1 MSIQN
6 VYGSQGTG
14 GRLRLVWEALGFPI
28 ATSVQVAFDTEFTVE
43 TRTFVLPK
51 GATQCELDVGGGNWF
66 YRVGAWIG
74 DDKDG
79 IVEWSGI
86 YGPITLQTNKALPH
100 IEAFPLVLTDV
111 RPAYNA
117 IVFHTGIYEKYYMIV
132 HVTQKDTFKA
142 SGMKTYYKFDWG
154 AASIQISGLDPNAT
168 HSFQLQMFIGDKS
181 SLPTT
186 SVKMLTGQYEVRNKK
201 TAMVVKPATNTDH
214 ATYAADKAILQDS
227 IGRRKQN
234 FGSYA
239 QYLQF
244 QAAKARTTA
253 RQ

>member
-1 MSIQN
+1 MSIQG

-14 GRLRLVWEALGFPI
+14 GRLRLVWEVLGSPI
-28 ATSVQVAFDTEFTVE
+28 AISVQIASDMEFTVQ
-43 TRTFVLPK
+43 TRIFILPK
-51 GATQCELDVGGGNWF
+51 GATQCELDVGGGRWY
-66 YRVGAWIG
+66 YRVGAWLG
-74 DDKDG
+74 EEKDG
-79 IVEWSGI
+79 VIEWSGI
-86 YGPITLQTNKALPH
+86 YGPVGLQSNKAAPGL
-100 IEAFPLVLTDV
+100 ELFPGGLTDV

-117 IVFHTGIYEKYYMIV
+117 IVFHTGMYEPYYMIINA
-132 HVTQKDTFKA
+132 TQKDSFTA
-142 SGMKTYYKFDWG
+142 GTTKTYYKFDWG
-154 AASIQISGLDPNAT
+154 AASIQLSGLDPNAT
-168 HSFQLQMFIGDKS
+168 HSFQLQLMVGDKAT
-181 SLPTT
+181 LPTN
-186 SVKMLTGQYEVRNKK
+186 SVKMLTDVYEVRNKR
-201 TAMVVKPATNTDH
+201 TAMIVKPATNTDH